1 MSDERL
7 QREPV
12 GEPVVDE
19 VPPDGPEPDRPEPG
33 GPAAGARGSRVYGGT
48 APRRRP
54 APRAPA
60 WLGTVEVIVC
70 YDVATDSRA
79 GRRRLRRVSNVCVG
93 FGQRVQQ
100 SVFECR
106 VTEAQLEEL
115 EFRLLREIDEAAD
128 RLRIYRLAGERD
140 RLVRVFGVAPP
151 NDFREPLIV

>member
-1 MSDERL
+1 MSDTDRIGDTPIGDTPIGDE
-7 QREPV
+7 
-12 GEPVVDE
+12 GEAATGARRRRR
-19 VPPDGPEPDRPEPG
+19 PPDGLLFGAQGRG
-33 GPAAGARGSRVYGGT
+33 G
-48 APRRRP
+48 RRRV
-54 APRAPA
+54 PA

-79 GRRRLRRVSNVCVG
+79 GRRRLRRVANVCLG

-115 EFRLLREIDEAAD
+115 ELKLLREIDEGAD
-128 RLRIYRLAGERD
+128 MLRIYRLAGDRD
-140 RLVRVFGVAPP
+140 RLVRVYGVEPP